1 MSQRATKGRAKE
13 AAYVSAETRV
23 RASVVAKQ
31 YGVCTNSIYHAARR
45 CGLKLPQ
52 VKNSAKR

>member
-1 MSQRATKGRAKE
+1 MKGRAKE

-52 VKNSAKR
+52 VKTSVKR